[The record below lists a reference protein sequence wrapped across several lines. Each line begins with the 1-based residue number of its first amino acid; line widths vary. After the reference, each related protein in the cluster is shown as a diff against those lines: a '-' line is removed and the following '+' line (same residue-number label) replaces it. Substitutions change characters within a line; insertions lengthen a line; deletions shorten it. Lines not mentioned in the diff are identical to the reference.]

1 MIKMI
6 IQMDEGRILTKS
18 EYTPSQI
25 YETINKVFNQ
35 QGFTCTEKSG
45 VREYCGKEDAR
56 DFGRFSRIYNMLK
69 RQPWFMD
76 NAMTWLLLNSDD
88 SDDPNDFSE
97 EDLLA
102 YNRRRAAIGA

>member
-1 MIKMI
+1 MIKMV
-6 IQMDEGRILTKS
+6 IQMDEGRIRQTS

-25 YETINKVFNQ
+25 YDTINKVFSQ
-35 QGFTCTEKSG
+35 QGFDCKEKAG
-45 VREYCGKEDAR
+45 IREYSGKEDAR

-102 YNRRRAAIGA
+102 YNRGKAVIGA